1 MDSRCAPPNSGSQ
14 SRTWH
19 ETSSGSC
26 PHRILVAD
34 DELSIRKLFMK
45 KLQTAGYEAVGAGS
59 GRSTLK
65 ELPRRLVRSAH
76 SRSRHARS
84 RRLRRAEGRSRLNA
98 ASACT
103 LGFRLHARATAGGG
117 RLAGRRPH
125 IMTFCG
131 QSAVSHACAGAF
143 RPSVAPGPMTRSASP
158 SVMPSPGR
166 WHFIGNPCF
175 AYKVP

>member
-1 MDSRCAPPNSGSQ
+1 LTSIRVFHNSRIMDSRCAPPNSRSQ
-14 SRTWH
+14 WRTVRN
-19 ETSSGSC
+19 SSGSC
-26 PHRILVAD
+26 PHRILLAD
-34 DELSIRKLFMK
+34 DELSIRKLFI
-45 KLQTAGYEAVGAGS
+45 
-59 GRSTLK
+59 K
-65 ELPRRLVRSAH
+65 EHRLVRSAH
-76 SRSRHARS
+76 TRSRHARS

-98 ASACT
+98 AAVCT
-103 LGFRLHARATAGGG
+103 LSFRLHARATAGRG

-125 IMTFCG
+125 IMTSCG

-158 SVMPSPGR
+158 SVMPSTGR